1 MTSMDKK
8 IKKAEKKLE
17 YLSQDPGERALYEAR
32 EESRIEYNSSISY
45 AMDKGREEGK
55 KEGIE
60 EGIEKEKVIIAINA
74 LKRGIDIDVVCE
86 ITGLA
91 MEEVLE
97 IKSGLE
103 K

>member
-1 MTSMDKK
+1 
-8 IKKAEKKLE
+8 
-17 YLSQDPGERALYEAR
+17 
-32 EESRIEYNSSISY
+32 
-45 AMDKGREEGK
+45 MDKGREEGKKEGK

-74 LKRGIDIDVVCE
+74 LKKGIDIDVVCD
-86 ITGLA
+86 ITGLT